1 MENKAVKRYLAQLGR
16 ALTCSP
22 ADRERFLAQGK
33 ALLEDFGEENPNA
46 RYEELTAAFGG
57 PKEFAAEML
66 SQLDPAELERTR
78 KKRKYI
84 RWGTAAM
91 LVIALGLLSIFWYSK
106 YKKSQSWNDNAII
119 IIQPVETMTEE
130 EYQQYWNTIQEEAE
144 TP

>member
-22 ADRERFLAQGK
+22 ADRERFLAQGQV
-33 ALLEDFGEENPNA
+33 LLEGFGEENPNA
-46 RYEELTAAFGG
+46 RYEDLTAAFGG

-66 SQLDPAELERTR
+66 SQLAPAELERTR

-84 RWGTAAM
+84 QQAFAAFLVLTLISCSVYWGLKWAKAQEV
-91 LVIALGLLSIFWYSK
+91 LRGDFYV
-106 YKKSQSWNDNAII
+106 
-119 IIQPVETMTEE
+119 VETIRPHTEE
-130 EYQQYWNTIQEEAE
+130 ETQEFLKQQGI